1 MKKNVL
7 TTLVFMAAMMG
18 TPLAAK
24 QTAFCPYDGELAQW
38 TGSEKGACP
47 NQVCEY
53 EHFFFDNKTKRSVKH
68 VFWHACDNLPLHPA
82 RLSSRVTPA
91 HSAGRPTSSAN
102 SWGREVK
109 RGNYR

>member
-7 TTLVFMAAMMG
+7 MTLVLMAAMTG

-38 TGSEKGACP
+38 TGLQKGVYP

-53 EHFFFDNKTKRSVKH
+53 KHFFFDTKTKQSVEH
-68 VFWHACDNLPLHPA
+68 VFWHACD
-82 RLSSRVTPA
+82 S
-91 HSAGRPTSSAN
+91 
-102 SWGREVK
+102 
-109 RGNYR
+109 

>member
-7 TTLVFMAAMMG
+7 MTLVFMAAMMG

-47 NQVCEY
+47 NQMCEY

-68 VFWHACDNLPLHPA
+68 VFWHECDKPA
-82 RLSSRVTPA
+82 LEPRAALQSGDPNA
-91 HSAGRPTSSAN
+91 Q
-102 SWGREVK
+102 
-109 RGNYR
+109 RGQTDVICE